1 MLVDCFSICNKTKLR
16 ENPKVLTTT
25 SLWKHNEGT
34 RLIAEP
40 NGKNVKNIRAIRI
53 QTPKVANTRLWR
65 RFNDY
70 MVLGLRGLVNLD
82 ESLRYSLV
90 PGEYPTNTPKG
101 GV

>member
-40 NGKNVKNIRAIRI
+40 NGKNVKNRWVIRR
-53 QTPKVANTRLWR
+53 
-65 RFNDY
+65 
-70 MVLGLRGLVNLD
+70 
-82 ESLRYSLV
+82 EV
-90 PGEYPTNTPKG
+90 PNFL
-101 GV
+101 